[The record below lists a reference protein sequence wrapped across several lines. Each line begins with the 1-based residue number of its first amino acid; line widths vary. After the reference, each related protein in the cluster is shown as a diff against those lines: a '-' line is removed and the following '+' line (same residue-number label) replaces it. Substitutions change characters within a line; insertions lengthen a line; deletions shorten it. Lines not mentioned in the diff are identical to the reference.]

1 MEFLRSVYHDE
12 LNSEGDVSIVG
23 SVFQRSRILSELEP
37 DTYKLSFDEWLVQR
51 KYRLF
56 ERCEDILAGYSN
68 ADRFAA
74 LKRAYQNGT
83 LVPFIGAGM
92 SMPSGY
98 PDWTSYLWSVQ
109 ADSHVEEGELDVLLR
124 KGDYEGAAQAL
135 YSDMGSNLFSEH
147 LQARFGLD
155 NEICGPVQWLPVL
168 FPDSH
173 VVTTNFDMV
182 LERVFARS
190 NQGFDRVVLGNAL
203 PEAVRLV
210 TEGSRLL
217 IKMHGSCEATADRV
231 LLSTEYERVYADV
244 GAVKRFFSRFI
255 FGRSLL
261 FLGCRLT
268 IDRSLRAMQ
277 EVVAEEG
284 GANLPRHYAFL
295 ELADDI
301 DRVARTK
308 ELAASNIFPIWYP
321 AGEHDES
328 IEALLV
334 ALLDA

>member
-1 MEFLRSVYHDE
+1 MEFLRSLYHDE
-12 LNSEGDVSIVG
+12 LNSEGDVNIVG

-37 DTYKLSFDEWLVQR
+37 ATYKLSYDEWVGQR
-51 KYRLF
+51 KQRML
-56 ERCEDILAGYSN
+56 ERSEDILASHVN

-74 LKRAYQNGT
+74 LKRAYQRGT
-83 LVPFIGAGM
+83 VLPFVGAGM

-109 ADSHVEEGELDVLLR
+109 ADSHVAEDDIERLLSNE
-124 KGDYEGAAQAL
+124 DYEGAAQTL
-135 YSDMGSNLFSEH
+135 YDDLGSNLFSEH
-147 LQARFGLD
+147 LQARFGCD
-155 NEICGPVQWLPVL
+155 NEICGPIQWLPVL

-173 VVTTNFDMV
+173 VVTTNFDTV

-190 NQGFDRVVLGNAL
+190 QQGFDRVVLGNSL

-210 TEGSRLL
+210 AEGGRVL

-231 LLSTEYERVYADV
+231 LLASEYGRVYADE
-244 GAVKRFFSRFI
+244 GAVRRFFSRFI

-268 IDRSLRAMQ
+268 VDRTLRAMQ
-277 EVVAEEG
+277 DVVAEEG
-284 GANLPRHYAFL
+284 GANLPRHYAL
-295 ELADDI
+295 MELADGV

-308 ELAASNIFPIWYP
+308 ELATSNIFPIWYP

-334 ALLDA
+334 ALTEA